1 MANELLALL
10 QVQSYFF
17 TSLPLSGRAWQ
28 ICVPSSKYFRCRR
41 ASQSPMCSPFLFK
54 VCQTL
59 HCRKVHSTRKNSLL
73 AKDLI
78 IYNSIS
84 WLLSTRNYKSTNAS
98 FHILCSQTA
107 ISFRYFTTTPYAF
120 KVALKFDQAISYF
133 RKKLLKFYHI
143 ARHRGCCCVERVNTI
158 NLAEIFSF

>member
-1 MANELLALL
+1 MINELLAFL
-10 QVQSYFF
+10 QVQIYFF

-84 WLLSTRNYKSTNAS
+84 WLLSTKNYKSTSAS
-98 FHILCSQTA
+98 FHIWCSQTA
-107 ISFRYFTTTPYAF
+107 ISFRYFTTTPLRF
-120 KVALKFDQAISYF
+120 LSCIEIGSIHLLFSHKNIEVSPHSQTQGLLLC
-133 RKKLLKFYHI
+133 RK
-143 ARHRGCCCVERVNTI
+143 G
-158 NLAEIFSF
+158 

>member
-1 MANELLALL
+1 MADLYAKHLIVFLQKFSLWMCAISRLFFGPLPSFLSSVHTERMAKELLALL

-54 VCQTL
+54 VYQTL

-78 IYNSIS
+78 IHNSIS
-84 WLLSTRNYKSTNAS
+84 WLLSTRDYKSTSAS

-107 ISFRYFTTTPYAF
+107 ISFRYFTTTPLRF
-120 KVALKFDQAISYF
+120 
-133 RKKLLKFYHI
+133 
-143 ARHRGCCCVERVNTI
+143 
-158 NLAEIFSF
+158 